1 MSEPKKFNC
10 ESARPDDYICT
21 EVSVLLDKMRVS
33 ILQEGK
39 EQWVMLRAENARAFA
54 AEIIRIADEIDPPKK
69 QSTQHVK
76 SQLES
81 IMENNGS
88 VKPVSTKKPIEF
100 EARRIGAGHVVGL
113 SKSQPGGLCIGPL
126 AFADT
131 LVPELRQA
139 IDEYEAAVKKAN
151 TLTLGDLAVG
161 DWFELA
167 EKENALAIPGPLFVV
182 SHGEYS
188 SFGSIAGH
196 RYRWEPSTP
205 VRRLK
210 ATFEVVE

>member
-1 MSEPKKFNC
+1 MKYECQDN
-10 ESARPDDYICT
+10 SADYA
-21 EVSVLLDKMRVS
+21 EVSKDHDRVQIRVRDAAIYQCKS
-33 ILQEGK
+33 DAAITPSD
-39 EQWVMLRAENARAFA
+39 ARAFA
-54 AEIIRIADEIDPPKK
+54 AEILRIADEIEPPKEE
-69 QSTQHVK
+69 T
-76 SQLES
+76 
-81 IMENNGS
+81 M
-88 VKPVSTKKPIEF
+88 STKKPIEF
-100 EARRIGAGHVVGL
+100 AERSIGRLIAGQTQDGELQFINNMGNGVWFHNDELTAARKAL
-113 SKSQPGGLCIGPL
+113 
-126 AFADT
+126 D
-131 LVPELRQA
+131 
-139 IDEYEAAVKKAN
+139 DYEAAVKKAN